1 MKSRQR
7 IKILKLFRI
16 YDRRGKKYNNEILEN
31 LFEEYQ
37 SRSIRRTISHL
48 YDSRKSLKKYR
59 SGLKMK
65 AKIITHITD

>member
-16 YDRRGKKYNNEILEN
+16 YDRRGKKYNNESLEN

-37 SRSIRRTISHL
+37 SRSIRRTTSHL
-48 YDSRKSLKKYR
+48 YDSRKFLKKFR

-65 AKIITHITD
+65 TRIITHITD